1 MAEVINKLFN
11 RYKKFVFG
19 NDATFDV
26 QKRVFLLI
34 THISIIIGIVGV
46 IVDVILDLGYF
57 LTIGTAVV
65 VLLVTWFQIKVRN
78 SHLKIKY
85 SFAFF
90 ILSIVVFSFLWFY
103 NGGYNGN
110 NIILIFV
117 YFIVIITILPAKFRV
132 YAFIIYA
139 LFITLLTYIHYH
151 YPQLVVPYQ
160 NDYQRYVDLM
170 LGYFM
175 YLFLVYI
182 IQNTILKNYEADRHK
197 INIQKEQLSS
207 LVNELNETNHRLQ
220 NTIKDVEEL
229 NLSKDRFI
237 TILSHDLRSPFQGLL
252 GITKTLENNFNSF
265 EDDEKQFYVSQIN
278 RTLEKLYTFL
288 EQLLLWGRIQK
299 NGLTLNYE
307 SCKVKELIVESISP
321 LTITASKKKISI
333 ELLCDDELISILD
346 KERISIVL
354 RNLISNAI
362 KFSPVGSKVSVLA
375 DKQNDE
381 LNISVVDEG
390 VGISENYI
398 NKLFKI
404 DEIVS
409 SIGTDGELG
418 SGMGLILCNDILKK
432 HNGKISVLSKEGKGS
447 TFMITISKINQ

>member
-1 MAEVINKLFN
+1 MINKLFK
-11 RYKKFVFG
+11 RYKEIVFG
-19 NDATFDV
+19 SDATFDI

-46 IVDVILDLGYF
+46 IVDVVLDLGYF
-57 LTIGTAVV
+57 LTVGTAFV
-65 VLLVTWFQIKVRN
+65 VLMVIWFHVKVRKH
-78 SHLKIKY
+78 HLKIGY

-90 ILSIVVFSFLWFY
+90 ILSILSIGFLWFY

-117 YFIVIITILPAKFRV
+117 YFIVIITILPANFRV
-132 YAFIIYA
+132 YAFIVYA
-139 LFITLLTYIHYH
+139 CFITLLTYIHYH
-151 YPQLVVPYQ
+151 YPQLVIPYQ

-170 LGYFM
+170 LGYFL

-207 LVNELNETNHRLQ
+207 LVNELNETNKRLQ

-265 EDDEKQFYVSQIN
+265 TDDEKQFYISQIN
-278 RTLEKLYTFL
+278 RTLVKLYTFL
-288 EQLLLWGRIQK
+288 EQLLLWGKIQK
-299 NGLTLNYE
+299 NGLVLKYE
-307 SCKVKELIVESISP
+307 SCNVKELIVESLSP
-321 LTITASKKKISI
+321 LTISASKKKISI

-362 KFSPVGSKVSVLA
+362 KFSPVGSKVIISA
-375 DKQNDE
+375 NEQNDE
-381 LNISVVDEG
+381 LKISVIDEG
-390 VGISENYI
+390 VGMSEDYI
-398 NKLFKI
+398 NKLFKL

-418 SGMGLILCNDILKK
+418 SGMGLILCSDILKR
-432 HNGKISVLSKEGKGS
+432 HNGKITVQSKEGKGS